1 MRLTRFLCNVANRHF
16 LQFSRFPFVDFTAYR
31 RDCGGFCRISSGLF
45 PQRRRNSPEKW
56 GLPVLWALFRFPL
69 PPLPLGRYAQG
80 FLYAFNGRF
89 QNFVIS
95 VRTDILY
102 PISRQRRLFRAAIFC
117 RRDVKTPSASY
128 LDAPRLPADRAGLLL
143 RSWQKLSVFTDFH
156 KLETKKIIEKAKICS
171 IMILIKCACADHA
184 VFLPRN
190 ANRERFFC
198 VPEKR

>member
-1 MRLTRFLCNVANRHF
+1 MLPIVIFYSFLVSPLSI
-16 LQFSRFPFVDFTAYR
+16 LQHTAGTVVVFAAFPPAFSPA
-31 RDCGGFCRISSGLF
+31 
-45 PQRRRNSPEKW
+45 PEKFPREM
-56 GLPVLWALFRFPL
+56 GASRSLGLFRFPL